1 MFEEFR
7 PLLRARTLVIV
18 LAALLGLGYGAT
30 MLLYSPGGGLESS
43 TSETAE
49 ADVRVRAEV
58 VSLTPNDHTLLLRL
72 KILDIADAVSAAD
85 GRLDA
90 PLRVTVAGSDGVD
103 DIVLPAEAPL
113 GRAEVTV
120 GVAGEETSYPFD
132 NYSSDVTVS
141 AALLESTDAG
151 VMARPLT
158 VQTELPLGVPGWETE
173 AALTSAPDGSAA
185 MTLKFQRSVV
195 TQVFALLLVAM
206 AVALGALSLTVGIF
220 VATGRQPVDSSIL
233 GWGAGL
239 LFALLALRYYLPG
252 DPPIGSAI
260 DVFVYVWATLLTFL
274 GLMLVTVEWMR
285 RRWPTQ
291 GDELVVDAVP
301 GDDIG
306 ETPT

>member
-1 MFEEFR
+1 
-7 PLLRARTLVIV
+7 
-18 LAALLGLGYGAT
+18 
-30 MLLYSPGGGLESS
+30 
-43 TSETAE
+43 
-49 ADVRVRAEV
+49 
-58 VSLTPNDHTLLLRL
+58 
-72 KILDIADAVSAAD
+72 
-85 GRLDA
+85 
-90 PLRVTVAGSDGVD
+90 
-103 DIVLPAEAPL
+103 
-113 GRAEVTV
+113 
-120 GVAGEETSYPFD
+120 
-132 NYSSDVTVS
+132 
-141 AALLESTDAG
+141 
-151 VMARPLT
+151 
-158 VQTELPLGVPGWETE
+158 
-173 AALTSAPDGSAA
+173 SAPDGSAA

-285 RRWPTQ
+285 RRWPTG

-306 ETPT
+306 ETPTRAGSA